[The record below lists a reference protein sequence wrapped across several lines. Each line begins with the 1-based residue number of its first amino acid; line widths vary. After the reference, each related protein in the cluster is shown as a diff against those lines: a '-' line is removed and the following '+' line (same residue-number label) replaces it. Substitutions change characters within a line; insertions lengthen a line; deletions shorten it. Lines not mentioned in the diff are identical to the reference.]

1 MNVLFCLAGDTLG
14 AAWNG
19 GKVSHTLT
27 HSTVD
32 AELII
37 IYRENPFF
45 ENFIKVT
52 NEPSSVLAPGES
64 FRGA

>member
-19 GKVSHTLT
+19 RKVSHTHT
-27 HSTVD
+27 NTVD

-52 NEPSSVLAPGES
+52 NEPNSVLAPGES
-64 FRGA
+64 HRGA

>member
-1 MNVLFCLAGDTLG
+1 M
-14 AAWNG
+14 
-19 GKVSHTLT
+19 
-27 HSTVD
+27 D

-52 NEPSSVLAPGES
+52 NEPNSVLAPGES
-64 FRGA
+64 HRGAWVIGGGGLFH